1 MKKGG
6 EVTQSVDRRLIV
18 RLRIYIIVMILLLA
32 VIIYEVVQ
40 GTFVIQLPIVGII
53 IGLFVGIIVSRMY
66 NLSWDEETN
75 NVIGEIDRIGA
86 VILVVYLIFIFTKS
100 YFLGYYVQGTYLF
113 AIILGI
119 TAGTM
124 LGRVLATSRGINQI
138 LKALKI

>member
-86 VILVVYLIFIFTKS
+86 VILVGYLIFIFTKS

>member
-1 MKKGG
+1 MKKGS

-86 VILVVYLIFIFTKS
+86 VILVGYLIFIFTKS

-124 LGRVLATSRGINQI
+124 LGRVLATSE
-138 LKALKI
+138 A